1 MGGSSKMEALLGNK
15 LQKAFEGEIDTSTA
29 FEGKVAVGLYFS
41 AHWCPPCRGFTP
53 KLAEFYT
60 KDLKQKGLEIVF
72 VSSDQDQPSFDE
84 YFSEMPW
91 LALPYSDRETK
102 DKLSKKFKVQGIPTF
117 IILNPDGT
125 VITDDGRSAV
135 MGDPT
140 GEKLPWTPPTF
151 KDALGDKFLKGEA
164 EVGLEAVEGKH
175 LGLYFSAH
183 WCPPCRGFT
192 PQLAKWYAGLKGE
205 LGDKFEVIFCSGDQD
220 EAGMKSYY
228 KEQCEAGGDWL
239 CLPFANKDSLDP
251 LFKVQGIPTFIIVD
265 PSGKVVNNNG
275 RGLVPGAA
283 AADFPFTPPI
293 IGDIESPD
301 EINEKASICLML

>member
-1 MGGSSKMEALLGNK
+1 MGSKMEALLGNK

-102 DKLSKKFKVQGIPTF
+102 DKLSKKFKVQGVPTF

-125 VITDDGRSAV
+125 VITDDCRSAV

-140 GEKLPWTPPTF
+140 GEKLP
-151 KDALGDKFLKGEA
+151 
-164 EVGLEAVEGKH
+164 
-175 LGLYFSAH
+175 
-183 WCPPCRGFT
+183 
-192 PQLAKWYAGLKGE
+192 
-205 LGDKFEVIFCSGDQD
+205 
-220 EAGMKSYY
+220 
-228 KEQCEAGGDWL
+228 
-239 CLPFANKDSLDP
+239 
-251 LFKVQGIPTFIIVD
+251 
-265 PSGKVVNNNG
+265 
-275 RGLVPGAA
+275 
-283 AADFPFTPPI
+283 
-293 IGDIESPD
+293 
-301 EINEKASICLML
+301 